1 MKRFLSLGMAMI
13 ITAASYSDTYKDAL
27 RKFENSSVPL
37 FAKEQIDGSR
47 KLSIAEIPALATF
60 SVIHEEP
67 HADQAMPHPAWKD
80 SLAVVDSQLN
90 DKAAL
95 RMQQLAAAGKI
106 DEVLQNTFSV
116 DDVIAVAYVRNRG
129 IQSASE
135 AFFAAR
141 QRYPQSRYLDA
152 VARQYNAFT
161 KTMNLML
168 GAGRNPGSRINAEYP
183 SPGMTSLRQQI
194 VNMDV
199 AIAGLDFEMTVR
211 DTLAKVKS
219 AFYEYAYLVK
229 AVRIT
234 RDNQELLEQMLQVVM
249 RKFEAGRSSY
259 NDVIKVRMELAKI
272 SNDGVTLSEQCETI
286 TVKINTLLD
295 RSADAA
301 LGQPADASHPSLPGI
316 NELFAVAENYR
327 QEIRQWRSKE
337 DRANSMVALAEKMN
351 RPDATLGASYFQDR
365 SALLVGSVQ
374 EKPAFQ
380 PAPRLPLRPWFGQRE
395 AYITEMRHRQN
406 QWHEKWLDVINQTRA
421 EVKEK
426 YFAVDT
432 ASRELELYKIKLL
445 PDARQSLQVAEQDFE
460 GARIDFL
467 DYLDAQRTWLDL
479 NLASYRAQRNLGA
492 AVAELEKVV
501 GRALH

>member
-1 MKRFLSLGMAMI
+1 MRRFLTLGMAMI
-13 ITAASYSDTYKDAL
+13 IAAASYSDTYKDAL
-27 RKFENSSVPL
+27 RQFEESLVPS
-37 FAKEQIDGSR
+37 FAKEQIDAYR
-47 KLSIAEIPALATF
+47 ELSIAEIPVLATF
-60 SVIHEEP
+60 AVIYEEP
-67 HADQAMPHPAWKD
+67 HADQAMPHPAWKE

-90 DKAAL
+90 DKATL
-95 RMQQLAAAGKI
+95 RMQQLAVAGKI
-106 DEVLQNTFSV
+106 DEVLHNTFSV
-116 DDVIAVAYVRNRG
+116 DDVIAVAYVRNRD
-129 IQSASE
+129 IQSASQ
-135 AFFAAR
+135 AFLAAR
-141 QRYPQSRYLDA
+141 QRYPQSQYLDA

-168 GAGRNPGSRINAEYP
+168 GAGRNPGRRINTEYP

-199 AIAGLDFEMTVR
+199 ALAGLDFEITVR
-211 DTLAKVKS
+211 DTLTKVKT
-219 AFYEYAYLVK
+219 AFYEYAYLAE

-234 RDNQELLEQMLQVVM
+234 TENQELLGQMLQVVM

-259 NDVIKVRMELAKI
+259 NDVIKVRMALAK
-272 SNDGVTLSEQCETI
+272 STNDRVTLSAQRETI
-286 TVKINTLLD
+286 TVKINALLD
-295 RSADAA
+295 RSANAA
-301 LGQPADASHPSLPGI
+301 LGQPADALLPSLPETK
-316 NELFAVAENYR
+316 ELFAVADNYR
-327 QEIRQWRSKE
+327 QEIRQLRRKE
-337 DRANSMVALAEKMN
+337 YRANAMVALAEKMN

-380 PAPRLPLRPWFGQRE
+380 PSPRLPVRPWFGQRE
-395 AYITEMRHRQN
+395 AYIVEMRHRQN
-406 QWHEKWLDVINQTRA
+406 QWHEKWLDMINQTRA